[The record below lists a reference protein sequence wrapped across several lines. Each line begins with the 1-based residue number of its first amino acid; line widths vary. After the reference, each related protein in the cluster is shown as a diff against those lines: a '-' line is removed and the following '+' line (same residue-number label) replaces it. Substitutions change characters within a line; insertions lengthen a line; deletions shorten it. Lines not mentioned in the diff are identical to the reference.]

1 MILKRAG
8 TAFLLLSASVA
19 MLAQTNAEDASVAD
33 PVEVRAEAEK
43 MIRETA
49 AIVPSLA
56 SPVNRVDAYLK
67 LAEISW
73 DVDDAIT
80 WSMLGAAGEDVK
92 RYLALVDIETNRVEA
107 ARSVSGGRGRSS
119 DLRATTNL
127 AFGLRKDYVTTL
139 AGFAPEQARA
149 FAAETAEMFTNDGL
163 RSRAQR
169 ENRSLES
176 LIIKRIAES
185 DVGKALE
192 IGTERLKSGVSSEIV
207 GILSNVYKKDKA
219 KGAEFGELIVDK
231 IGSTALDPGR
241 IWIASRLFQLGL
253 SSADQT
259 VPVFDT
265 AGMKVLAAAI
275 AAAVLSP
282 ESRYT
287 SLPSNV
293 LDGIERHSP
302 GTASRI
308 TTTFE
313 QRRAARE
320 PKGASAG
327 SYPAGP
333 SERSERIERE
343 QARETARKY
352 REDLGRLL
360 DAAGDGEASSEAR
373 KEAISAARD
382 RILSV
387 DDDRFRYTNL
397 ASLAVRAHRAGEAD
411 EAVSIMKEAEMYLE
425 AAPKERSDF
434 SASMTI
440 AQAYAIVDPDRAF
453 AFFEEIAYRLNGVI
467 DGYVRFAEY
476 SGNGR
481 TVENGELLMNR
492 YARQFTGY
500 FNLPD
505 HVVEGL
511 SAYDL
516 DRLSDLPDRF
526 DRPEMRA
533 ETRIMIV
540 GALLKSVE

>member
-1 MILKRAG
+1 MRRKL
-8 TAFLLLSASVA
+8 AFVIIAILLSFPGTTRATDDPPA
-19 MLAQTNAEDASVAD
+19 AD

-43 MIRETA
+43 MVRETA

-67 LAEISW
+67 LAQISW
-73 DVDDAIT
+73 EIDDAIT

-92 RYLALVDIETNRVEA
+92 RYLAQVDIETNRVEA
-107 ARSVSGGRGRSS
+107 ARSVSGRRGRSS
-119 DLRATTNL
+119 DLRAKTNL
-127 AFGLRKDYVTTL
+127 AFGLRKDYVSTL

-149 FAAETAEMFTNDGL
+149 FASETAEMFTNEGL

-176 LIIKRIAES
+176 LIVKKIAEN

-192 IGTERLKSGVSSEIV
+192 IGVESLKKGVSSEVV
-207 GILSNVYKKDKA
+207 GILNSVYKKDKA

-231 IGSTALDPGR
+231 IKSSSLEASR

-253 SSADQT
+253 ASADQT
-259 VPVFDT
+259 LPMFDT
-265 AGMKVLAAAI
+265 DGMKALAAAI
-275 AAAVLSP
+275 ASAVLSP
-282 ESRYT
+282 DSRYT

-293 LDGIERHSP
+293 LDGIEKYSP

-327 SYPAGP
+327 SYSGST
-333 SERSERIERE
+333 SEQAERIERD
-343 QARETARKY
+343 QARESARKY
-352 REDLGRLL
+352 RDDLSKLL
-360 DAAGDGEASSEAR
+360 DAAGDGEATSEAR
-373 KEAISAARD
+373 KEAISSARES
-382 RILSV
+382 ILSV

-397 ASLAVRAHRAGEAD
+397 AALAVRAYRAGETD
-411 EAVSIMKEAEMYLE
+411 DAVSMMKEAEMYLE

-453 AFFEEIAYRLNGVI
+453 TFFEEMAYRLNGVI

-500 FNLPD
+500 FNLPEN
-505 HVVEGL
+505 VVEGL
-511 SAYDL
+511 AAHDL
-516 DRLSDLPDRF
+516 ERLSDLPDRF
-526 DRPEMRA
+526 DRPELRA
-533 ETRIMIV
+533 ETKLMIV

>member
-1 MILKRAG
+1 MKVRIAG
-8 TAFLLLSASVA
+8 ALMVLLAA
-19 MLAQTNAEDASVAD
+19 LAAYPFNDPDDPPSAD

-67 LAEISW
+67 LAQVSWEI
-73 DVDDAIT
+73 DGAIT
-80 WSMLGAAGEDVK
+80 WSMLGAAAEDVK
-92 RYLALVDIETNRVEA
+92 RYLARVDIETNRIEA
-107 ARSVSGGRGRSS
+107 ARSVSGRRGRSS
-119 DLRATTNL
+119 DLRAMTNL
-127 AFGLRKDYVTTL
+127 AFGLRKDYVNTL
-139 AGFAPEQARA
+139 ASFAPEQARA
-149 FAAETAEMFTNDGL
+149 FASETADMFTNEGL

-176 LIIKRIAES
+176 LILKKIAEN

-192 IGTERLKSGVSSEIV
+192 IGAERLKNGVSSEV
-207 GILSNVYKKDKA
+207 AGILSNVYKKDKA
-219 KGAEFGELIVDK
+219 KGAEFGELIIDK
-231 IGSTALDPGR
+231 VKSSSLEPSR
-241 IWIASRLFQLGL
+241 IWIVSRLFQLGL
-253 SSADQT
+253 ASADQNL
-259 VPVFDT
+259 PVFDT
-265 AGMKVLAAAI
+265 DGMKVLAAAI
-275 AAAVLSP
+275 ASAVLSP

-287 SLPSNV
+287 SLPANV
-293 LDGIERHSP
+293 LDGIERYSP

-327 SYPAGP
+327 SYEG
-333 SERSERIERE
+333 SSSGRSERLERE
-343 QARETARKY
+343 QARETARQY

-397 ASLAVRAHRAGEAD
+397 SALAVRAHRADESD
-411 EAVSIMKEAEMYLE
+411 EATSLMKEAEMYLE

-440 AQAYAIVDPDRAF
+440 AQAYATVDPDRAF
-453 AFFEEIAYRLNGVI
+453 TFFEEMAYRLNGVI

-500 FNLPD
+500 FNLPE

-511 SAYDL
+511 AAHDL
-516 DRLSDLPDRF
+516 ERLSDLPDRF
-526 DRPEMRA
+526 DRPELRA
-533 ETRIMIV
+533 ETKMMII